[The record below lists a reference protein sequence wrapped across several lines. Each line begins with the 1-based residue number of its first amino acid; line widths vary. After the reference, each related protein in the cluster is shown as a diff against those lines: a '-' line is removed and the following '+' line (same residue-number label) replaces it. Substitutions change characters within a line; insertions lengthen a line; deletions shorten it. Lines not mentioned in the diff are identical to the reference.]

1 MSQKLSHYQAKE
13 FCRIASELMVD
24 FKCFL
29 FVANNKLYLQD
40 KKNRRIYDCGAFY
53 DGMHFTDLSVLSD
66 EELDERVM
74 PWK

>member
-1 MSQKLSHYQAKE
+1 
-13 FCRIASELMVD
+13 MVD